1 MSDEAQTETA
11 RAKQSGTEHDE
22 LRTLLESGEASDG
35 VHTHNELYDYR
46 MLYNAHA
53 ANGWHAAGI
62 PVVKSW
68 RHSDGELCF
77 GGGWFVVVATLSTG
91 QISNHYGRDAWG
103 LFQIP
108 EAEVPPKYDGHT
120 PAEVVDRLRRALD
133 VREGH

>member
-77 GGGWFVVVATLSTG
+77 GGGWVRCRGHPFNGTDQQPLRSRRLGSLPDSRSRSPTEVRRPHPGRGSG
-91 QISNHYGRDAWG
+91 QTPPRSGR
-103 LFQIP
+103 
-108 EAEVPPKYDGHT
+108 T
-120 PAEVVDRLRRALD
+120 
-133 VREGH
+133 